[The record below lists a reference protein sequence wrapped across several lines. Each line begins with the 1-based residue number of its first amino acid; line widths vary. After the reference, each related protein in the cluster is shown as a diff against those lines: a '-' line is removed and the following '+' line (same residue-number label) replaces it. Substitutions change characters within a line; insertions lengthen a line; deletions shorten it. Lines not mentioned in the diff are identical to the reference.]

1 MGEIMMQQKVL
12 PKSTGGGAGKLIE
25 GNEINDSRCPLW
37 LAGPLVNCF
46 ILGAHYLPQHFG
58 KRKGKE

>member
-25 GNEINDSRCPLW
+25 GNES
-37 LAGPLVNCF
+37 
-46 ILGAHYLPQHFG
+46 Q
-58 KRKGKE
+58 